1 MKGFGPKNQF
11 KEPKKNSNS
20 FESDRL
26 IKYAL
31 MLHSKGK
38 ISDAKRSYQDLI
50 KNGISDP
57 RVFTNL
63 GVIFQ
68 SENDFERSIK
78 LYKKSINLFPENHEA
93 YSNLS
98 RILLETGQY
107 DLAETYLIKVINLKP
122 DFLMAYQNLFNVY
135 FRNNKLKKAEIILYD
150 CLKIAPNNPL
160 VLSNLGRFLLEKGN
174 FLCTSFLNHLQ

>member
-1 MKGFGPKNQF
+1 MNGFGTKNNF
-11 KEPKKNSNS
+11 KEHNKNSNS

-26 IKYAL
+26 INNAL
-31 MLHSKGK
+31 VLHGKGK
-38 ISDAKRSYQDLI
+38 ISEAKRSYQDLI

-68 SENDFERSIK
+68 SENDYESSVK
-78 LYKKSINLFPENHEA
+78 LYKKSIILFPESHEA

-107 DLAETYLIKVINLKP
+107 DLAENYLIKVIKLKP
-122 DFLMAYQNLFNVY
+122 DFLMA
-135 FRNNKLKKAEIILYD
+135 
-150 CLKIAPNNPL
+150 
-160 VLSNLGRFLLEKGN
+160 
-174 FLCTSFLNHLQ
+174 